1 MQFDGKVLLG
11 RLFERTSLKGNRYF
25 SGRLG
30 AARVMLFKDDRADTD
45 NCWQLFVQDGD
56 DKAPQAAQEG
66 QGQEKTTRTTRKP
79 TTATSGPEN
88 APDLPFHDDGLEGL
102 LQ

>member
-1 MQFDGKVLLG
+1 MQLDGKVLLG

-30 AARVMLFKDDRADTD
+30 AARVMLFKDDKADVD
-45 NCWQLFVQDGD
+45 NAWQLFVQDGD
-56 DKAPQAAQEG
+56 DKPPQATQEG
-66 QGQEKTTRTTRKP
+66 HGRGPAAQKRTKG
-79 TTATSGPEN
+79 TSGSEN
-88 APDLPFHDDGLEGL
+88 APDAPFHDDLLENL